1 MGPRLKK
8 PQAAEG
14 RVTMLEKT
22 MKINGVDVS
31 KIVNRNERRVAE
43 LIPQIIEEYYEDY
56 IFETLDIQDVY
67 ALALNL
73 LPAAYAQA
81 GSIVL
86 SDRISDYE
94 LRTQI
99 RNAVERV
106 LDNPTRASD

>member
-1 MGPRLKK
+1 MMLK
-8 PQAAEG
+8 
-14 RVTMLEKT
+14 KT

-43 LIPQIIEEYYEDY
+43 LVPQILDEYYKDY
-56 IFETLDIQDVY
+56 IFEALDIQDIY
-67 ALALNL
+67 ALTLNL

-94 LRTQI
+94 LRSQI

-106 LDNPTRASD
+106 LDNPTRATE

>member
-1 MGPRLKK
+1 MLKK
-8 PQAAEG
+8 SK
-14 RVTMLEKT
+14 M
-22 MKINGVDVS
+22 INGVDVT
-31 KIVNRNERRVAE
+31 KIVNRNERRVAD
-43 LIPQIIEEYYEDY
+43 LIPEMLDEYYEDY
-56 IFETLDIQDVY
+56 IFEDLDIQDIY

-94 LRTQI
+94 LRSQI
-99 RNAVERV
+99 RKAVERV